1 MSQNTQELIDK
12 VKALEGKLSEELNML
27 ESRIKSFHSD
37 IQSSK
42 QKYDENY
49 DKLHKE
55 MLQKINNLIETLN
68 KAFSQIEETKS
79 KGWVKWKDQVTKDL
93 AAIVDTYEQ
102 HVRKVK
108 EDQMAWAE
116 EQAKKSKDLKKQLVN
131 NLQQVVNANFG
142 KSLTDEID
150 SLNES
155 FGKQI
160 ETTANNL
167 KNLLES
173 QLESLRSVTS
183 DNIGRVIEELKHFK
197 SEVQKLTDTH
207 TAVEEA
213 FSTASST
220 TEGFYEGVTRALEDQ
235 VSLTI
240 DNIREIIK
248 TQEDEFSKQLDA
260 LKKNFDSLK
269 EKAKQTLAET
279 LNAAKEAVNQE
290 VAKQQEKISE
300 LVALFIESTQ
310 MIKKNDEELMEN
322 LMGAVRKEFRAKLYN
337 ELSELTASFNS
348 FQDNFIGIVDD
359 LISRLNKARATM
371 QSELENTIINRVE
384 QVSKISTDFESRM
397 ELTIKEVLD
406 ARNKQNTQLL
416 NETAQMITQQ
426 KETFTNT
433 LTKLKND
440 WVNKLSEN
448 SNALEEI
455 INSFD
460 SNAREQFTKTENLL
474 LTTNK
479 KTVEQVTSS
488 LQDFK
493 EKQAKDF
500 SAASQDSINTLKNQ
514 KDNVIREIA
523 NVQDL
528 GTSTADSFIEK
539 LRTQAE
545 EANKS
550 LTGITDETTAR
561 IETIKRDSSIELTN
575 IIEGARGKIDER
587 IKTSNQT
594 IKESIEKNTKDFEQ
608 ELIQIG
614 KTLSSNLEAVLT
626 EFNSVHEKAKKSLDN
641 LIQKHQNALANTV
654 EAIKEQIEQVENT
667 KRELTAT
674 FAKIESSAVANF
686 SDFEKNLKIHIEN
699 VQKRGQEVLK
709 HTEDFISLLQQSS

>member
-686 SDFEKNLKIHIEN
+686 SDFEKNLKMHIEN